1 MDSSYISCF
10 FTLSWKTRLSVSC
23 TAGLLMTN
31 SVLCTWECLN
41 FSFTYEGQFLM
52 NIKCLVDNPSLLA
65 FWIFQTTDFWP
76 RELRENYVCCLSQ
89 PACGICYGSPRKL
102 RQRCSSVTPRE
113 PQEGTRDGVFSDHAC
128 TLTTYSPGKVSFPSH
143 TGPSPHADHMSV
155 WCAPRVSEISRL
167 TTYSPSQFWTSPLFH
182 VWF

>member
-1 MDSSYISCF
+1 M
-10 FTLSWKTRLSVSC
+10 TQTTQTKGRPLGTQGEGGRLW
-23 TAGLLMTN
+23 GK
-31 SVLCTWECLN
+31 
-41 FSFTYEGQFLM
+41 GQASE
-52 NIKCLVDNPSLLA
+52 DTE
-65 FWIFQTTDFWP
+65 TTDFWP
-76 RELRENYVCCLSQ
+76 RELRENYVCCLRQ

-113 PQEGTRDGVFSDHAC
+113 PQEGTRDGVFSDHAS
-128 TLTTYSPGKVSFPSH
+128 TLTTFSPGKVSFPSH
-143 TGPSPHADHMSV
+143 TGPPPHADHMSV